1 MKAIIRSV
9 LVILAL
15 LILGGIGYGGYI
27 YFFMFGGPDSFE
39 TEPPALSVNLGTT
52 PLLVF
57 TKTNGYRDEGI
68 RLSVDALQAIAAA
81 NGWTVFE
88 TKNGAVFNADQ
99 LTRFRAVI
107 FSNVS
112 GSVLLPEQRAAFEQ
126 YMNTGGGYVG
136 IHGAGGDP
144 SYEWRWYVEEL
155 LRAQFIGH
163 PMSPQFQQAV
173 IRIEDRNDPATRH
186 LDETWVR
193 SDEWYSFKISPRR
206 RVHVLATLDER
217 TYQPQMWSRDL
228 RMGADHPIVWKH
240 CVGSGRAFY
249 SALGH
254 TVESYAEPAMRQLL
268 AGAIRWA
275 AGLEGEG
282 CTGVAEAIA
291 AEPGASQSE
300 AQ

>member
-1 MKAIIRSV
+1 MKILIRSV
-9 LVILAL
+9 AAILGVLV
-15 LILGGIGYGGYI
+15 LGGIGYGGYV
-27 YFFMFGGPDSFE
+27 YFAMFGGPDRFE
-39 TEPPALSVNLGTT
+39 TEPPVLPADLGTM

-57 TKTNGYRDEGI
+57 TKTNGYRDEGVPA
-68 RLSVDALQAIAAA
+68 SVQALQAIAAD

-88 TKNGAVFNADQ
+88 TKNGAVFNAAQ
-99 LTRFRAVI
+99 LSRFRAVV

-112 GSVLLPEQRAAFEQ
+112 GNVLLPGQRAAFEQ
-126 YMNTGGGYVG
+126 YMQAGGGYVG

-144 SYEWRWYVEEL
+144 SYEWRWYAEEL

-163 PMSPQFQQAV
+163 PMAPQFQEAV
-173 IRIEDRNDPATRH
+173 IRVEDRNDPATRH
-186 LDETWVR
+186 LGETWLR
-193 SDEWYSFKISPRR
+193 TDEWYSFKDSPRG

-217 TYQPQMWSRDL
+217 TYQPAMWGKDL

-240 CVGSGRAFY
+240 CVGNGRAFY

-282 CTGVAEAIA
+282 CMGVEVRAV
-291 AEPGASQSE
+291 P
-300 AQ
+300 